1 MSNFGTIYNLSSGLC
16 DKLADGIKFIVMSQQ
31 HHLTMTLLEF
41 YDVIVGYEIDED
53 FTEESKE
60 HIQRLRKKVLSWIQK
75 KLPGFGRTLD
85 ISNEKSI
92 KAMQLSEYLDIVDGR
107 WKLGCG
113 NSY

>member
-1 MSNFGTIYNLSSGLC
+1 MC
-16 DKLADGIKFIVMSQQ
+16 DDLADGIKLIVRSKQ

-41 YDVIVGYEIDED
+41 YDIIVGYEIDED
-53 FTEESKE
+53 FTEEKQE
-60 HIQRLRKKVLSWIQK
+60 HIQRLRQKVLSKIRKW
-75 KLPGFGRTLD
+75 LPGFGRNLD
-85 ISNEKSI
+85 INNEKSI